1 MRLRVRPFYTEY
13 AWDPPRREPSDDED
27 SSGVAGLRA
36 ALRGSAAQCTRD
48 DGEIISAGDVQT
60 PGIPWQIFR
69 DRPPLRNYLLNRR
82 AIVTTSRRQ
91 KLLLRFIVPLAICAS
106 ISLWPAIPQERA
118 IGERLSIVLPAAAQ
132 APVTLDRSI
141 RDYKLPSEI
150 PWVERNGTGSVT
162 LYGDASKPG
171 GIYVSLLRRPF
182 GNWSAPHTHPTER
195 YVTVLEGTFLAGTG
209 PVQDRNRVDA
219 LKAGTVVSEVPTRMH
234 YDGVGQDG
242 VTLFFIGMGGTNS
255 GPASEPPRAPGGPNV
270 DPTARIAKKQEDMV
284 WTRAADG
291 STFVNVFGDPGKAG
305 LYVQFVRRPP
315 NSWSTAHRHP
325 NDQFLWVMGGRMYL
339 GTGSSVDKDKTVGM
353 PKGSYIH
360 DFANG
365 THYEGT
371 KDEDLWLLVAGMGP
385 AAPER
390 ASD

>member
-1 MRLRVRPFYTEY
+1 M
-13 AWDPPRREPSDDED
+13 
-27 SSGVAGLRA
+27 
-36 ALRGSAAQCTRD
+36 
-48 DGEIISAGDVQT
+48 
-60 PGIPWQIFR
+60 
-69 DRPPLRNYLLNRR
+69 
-82 AIVTTSRRQ
+82 TTSKSQ
-91 KLLLRFIVPLAICAS
+91 KLLLRFLVLLAICPS
-106 ISLWPAIPQERA
+106 VSLWPAIPQRDV
-118 IGERLSIVLPAAAQ
+118 ISKQLGLIVPVAAQ

-150 PWVERNGTGSVT
+150 PWVERNGTRSLT

-182 GNWSAPHTHPTER
+182 DNWSTPHTHPTER
-195 YVTVLEGTFLAGTG
+195 YGTVLEGTFLAGTG
-209 PVQDRNRVDA
+209 PVQDRHRVDA
-219 LKAGTVVSEVPTRMH
+219 LRVGTVVSEVPGRMH

-255 GPASEPPRAPGGPNV
+255 GPANEAPRAPGGPNV
-270 DPTARIAKKQEDMV
+270 DPTARVAKKLEDMV
-284 WTRAADG
+284 WTKAADG

-315 NSWSTAHRHP
+315 NSWSTAHRHA
-325 NDQFLWVMGGRMYL
+325 NDQFVWVMGGRMYI

-390 ASD
+390 ASN

>member
-1 MRLRVRPFYTEY
+1 M
-13 AWDPPRREPSDDED
+13 
-27 SSGVAGLRA
+27 
-36 ALRGSAAQCTRD
+36 
-48 DGEIISAGDVQT
+48 
-60 PGIPWQIFR
+60 
-69 DRPPLRNYLLNRR
+69 
-82 AIVTTSRRQ
+82 TTSKRQ
-91 KLLLRFIVPLAICAS
+91 NLLLRFIVLLAICAS
-106 ISLWPAIPQERA
+106 ISFWPAMPKRGA
-118 IGERLSIVLPAAAQ
+118 ISEQLGLIAPVAAQ
-132 APVTLDRSI
+132 APVALGRTI

-150 PWVERNGTGSVT
+150 PWVERNGTGSLT
-162 LYGDASKPG
+162 LYGGESKPG
-171 GIYVSLLRRPF
+171 DIYVSLLRRPF
-182 GNWSAPHTHPTER
+182 DNWSAPHTHQSER

-219 LKAGTVVSEVPTRMH
+219 LKAGTVVSEVPGRMH

-242 VTLFFIGMGGTNS
+242 VTLFFIGMGGTNA

-270 DPTARIAKKQEDMV
+270 DPTARVAKKLEDMV
-284 WTRAADG
+284 WSKAADV

-305 LYVQFVRRPP
+305 IYVQFVRRTP
-315 NSWSTAHRHP
+315 NSWSTAHRHA
-325 NDQFLWVMGGRMYL
+325 NDQFVWVMGGRMYI
-339 GTGSSVDKDKTVGM
+339 GTGSTVDKDKTVGM

-390 ASD
+390 ASN

>member
-1 MRLRVRPFYTEY
+1 MM
-13 AWDPPRREPSDDED
+13 
-27 SSGVAGLRA
+27 
-36 ALRGSAAQCTRD
+36 
-48 DGEIISAGDVQT
+48 
-60 PGIPWQIFR
+60 
-69 DRPPLRNYLLNRR
+69 
-82 AIVTTSRRQ
+82 TTSKPQ
-91 KLLLRFIVPLAICAS
+91 KLLLRFIVLLAICAS
-106 ISLWPAIPQERA
+106 ISLWPAISKRGA
-118 IGERLSIVLPAAAQ
+118 ISKQLGLIVSVGAQ

-150 PWVERNGTGSVT
+150 PWVERGGSANLT

-182 GNWSAPHTHPTER
+182 DNWSAPHTHQSER

-219 LKAGTVVSEVPTRMH
+219 LKAGTVVSETPKRMH

-242 VTLFFIGMGGTNS
+242 VTLLFIGMGAS
-255 GPASEPPRAPGGPNV
+255 GGGQTTEAPRAPGGPNV
-270 DPTARIAKKQEDMV
+270 DPTARQAKKVEDMV
-284 WTRAADG
+284 WTNAADG
-291 STFVNVFGDPGKAG
+291 STLVNVYGDSSKAG
-305 LYVQFVRRPP
+305 IYVQFVRRPP

-325 NDQFLWVMGGRMYL
+325 NDQFVWVMGGRMYI
-339 GTGSSVDKDKTVGM
+339 GTGSSVDKNKTVGM

-360 DFANG
+360 DFTNS

-371 KDEDLWLLVAGMGP
+371 KDEDLWLLVVGMGP

-390 ASD
+390 VN